1 MESISNKTF
10 NIKLIQFTI
19 YATDNSLQLVFPSQ
33 IVVGAAVVKDSQ
45 ISLPVP
51 TTQDKSVR
59 TVRGEFYLHRCA
71 WLME

>member
-1 MESISNKTF
+1 MESISIKTF

-45 ISLPVP
+45 IRLPVP
-51 TTQDKSVR
+51 TTQDKSVSPFIQSM
-59 TVRGEFYLHRCA
+59 T
-71 WLME
+71 